1 MNTCIIFYEP
11 RLFDNKLFHLVEL
24 FFHKERNGTLKQWI
38 LSLRQEIF
46 ILFSMELDKL
56 SLITVSS
63 NFHRGKINRL
73 NFNPYETRRLFHSI
87 WKSIILLSPAVSTII
102 G

>member
-11 RLFDNKLFHLVEL
+11 RLFDDKLFHLVEL
-24 FFHKERNGTLKQWI
+24 FFRKERNGTLKQWI

-63 NFHRGKINRL
+63 NFIGGKL
-73 NFNPYETRRLFHSI
+73 TD
-87 WKSIILLSPAVSTII
+87 
-102 G
+102 

>member
-1 MNTCIIFYEP
+1 MFVRNIVKIETFFLIMNTCIIFYEP
-11 RLFDNKLFHLVEL
+11 RLFDDKLFHLVEL

-63 NFHRGKINRL
+63 NFHRGKL
-73 NFNPYETRRLFHSI
+73 TD
-87 WKSIILLSPAVSTII
+87 
-102 G
+102 